1 MSQSTLLKICILICG
16 LATVASAVAQD
27 DMAQDVPQDVA
38 KDLDD
43 DEAIRAIVFPEDDSV
58 PDSVPDSARDS
69 VQETAQGDPADIDA
83 ANDETNTAADD
94 ETNTIEPGDE
104 DTSSTTNDVS
114 VEGDGSD
121 RNIDDSS
128 AVSDFRTED
137 LDRDFEDPESEEER
151 DKAELLQSFE
161 LYKSSV
167 ENGMYDEADT
177 LAKRIIELSIKLYGI
192 NSHDSAKALTNLG
205 TVQYHNKD
213 FESAQLNYKAAI
225 DIIERIE
232 DRLHA
237 SLINPLKG
245 LGAAQLG
252 AGRPD
257 LAKETFDRAVHVSH
271 VNDGPHNLMQVDM
284 LDALTETYLTIG
296 EVDEALDVQEK
307 VVNLQ
312 LRNVDPD
319 SEEAIPALE
328 REANWMH
335 RMQHY
340 NAERNAYR
348 KIIRILEKSRGSA
361 DIALIPPLTGLG
373 KSYLFVEPY
382 DPEMQYYTPASGGEV
397 YLKRAL
403 RIAEESPQADWEI
416 RRGSMLALGDF
427 YTLSGRESRAS
438 RAYTDVWEF
447 LSAEEERIPSRI
459 SVLESAVVLQNI
471 SPTIYYN
478 SARQDYAA
486 TPPENFERGTIVVG
500 YAIDTSGQ
508 SANISV
514 IEARPPG
521 LVEMENEV
529 MREVRDLIH
538 RPRLENGQ
546 IVPVDD
552 MTYTHEFFYRP
563 TDLTAPPA
571 ESELAG
577 SSPQER

>member
-1 MSQSTLLKICILICG
+1 MSRSDFLKICILIGG
-16 LATVASAVAQD
+16 LTPAASAVAQED
-27 DMAQDVPQDVA
+27 AAQDVSRDVSQDVSQDVEQNVS
-38 KDLDD
+38 KDLAEDL
-43 DEAIRAIVFPEDDSV
+43 DEDETIRAIALPEEETV
-58 PDSVPDSARDS
+58 PNEALPDSSAQMDAADE
-69 VQETAQGDPADIDA
+69 ETITLEEVDEQSGEDA
-83 ANDETNTAADD
+83 ANVD
-94 ETNTIEPGDE
+94 
-104 DTSSTTNDVS
+104 
-114 VEGDGSD
+114 GDGS
-121 RNIDDSS
+121 
-128 AVSDFRTED
+128 VGTE
-137 LDRDFEDPESEEER
+137 EPESDEER

-161 LYKSSV
+161 IYKSSI
-167 ENGMYDEADT
+167 ENGMYDEADAM
-177 LAKRIIELSIKLYGI
+177 AKRIIELSIRLFGI

-205 TVQYHNKD
+205 TVQYHNQD

-232 DRLHA
+232 DRLHE

-257 LAKETFDRAVHVSH
+257 LAKETFDRAVHVTH
-271 VNDGPHNLMQVDM
+271 VNEGPHNLMQVEV
-284 LDALTETYLTIG
+284 LDALTETYLTVG

-307 VVNLQ
+307 VVNLE
-312 LRNVDPD
+312 LRNIDPE
-319 SEEAIPALE
+319 SEAAIPALE
-328 REANWMH
+328 REAIWMH

-340 NAERNAYR
+340 NAERNSYR
-348 KIIRILEKSRGSA
+348 KIIRILEKTRGS
-361 DIALIPPLTGLG
+361 DDVALIPPLTGLG

-403 RIAEESPQADWEI
+403 RIAEESPQSNWEM

-427 YTLSGRESRAS
+427 YTLSGRETRAT
-438 RAYTDVWEF
+438 RAYAEVWDF
-447 LSAEEERIPSRI
+447 LSADEERIPSRI
-459 SVLESAVVLQNI
+459 SNLESAVVLQNI
-471 SPTIYYN
+471 NPTVYYN
-478 SARQDYAA
+478 SVRQDNAA

-508 SANISV
+508 PANIRL
-514 IEARPPG
+514 IEAQPPG

-529 MREVRDLIH
+529 LRDMRDLIH
-538 RPRLENGQ
+538 RPRLENGK
-546 IVPVDD
+546 IVPVDG

-563 TDLTAPPA
+563 TDLTAQPE

>member
-1 MSQSTLLKICILICG
+1 MSRSDFLKICILIGG
-16 LATVASAVAQD
+16 LTPVASAVAQD
-27 DMAQDVPQDVA
+27 DVAQDVSQDVEQNVS
-38 KDLDD
+38 KDMAEDLQD
-43 DEAIRAIVFPEDDSV
+43 DEAIRAIVFPEEETV
-58 PDSVPDSARDS
+58 PDTP
-69 VQETAQGDPADIDA
+69 AQMDA
-83 ANDETNTAADD
+83 ADEEMITLEEVD
-94 ETNTIEPGDE
+94 EQSGGASASVDGGRSNE
-104 DTSSTTNDVS
+104 D
-114 VEGDGSD
+114 DGSD
-121 RNIDDSS
+121 DDGSDELS
-128 AVSDFRTED
+128 AVVDPGAAGLTEEI
-137 LDRDFEDPESEEER
+137 EDPEVQAER
-151 DKAELLQSFE
+151 DREELLQSFE
-161 LYKSSV
+161 IYKSSV
-167 ENGMYDEADT
+167 ESGMYDEADAM
-177 LAKRIIELSIKLYGI
+177 AKRIIELSIRLYGI

-232 DRLHA
+232 DRLHE
-237 SLINPLKG
+237 SLVNPLKG

-271 VNDGPHNLMQVDM
+271 VNEGPHNLMQVEV
-284 LDALTETYLTIG
+284 LDALTETYLTVG

-312 LRNVDPD
+312 LRNVDPE
-319 SEEAIPALE
+319 SEAAIPALE
-328 REANWMH
+328 REAIWMH

-340 NAERNAYR
+340 NAERNSYR
-348 KIIRILEKSRGSA
+348 KIIRILEKTRGSD

-403 RIAEESPQADWEI
+403 RIAEESPQSDWEI
-416 RRGSMLALGDF
+416 LRGSMLALGDF
-427 YTLSGRESRAS
+427 YALSGRETRAT
-438 RAYTDVWEF
+438 RAYTEAWDF
-447 LSAEEERIPSRI
+447 LSADEERIPSRI
-459 SVLESAVVLQNI
+459 SNLESSVVLQDV

-478 SARQDYAA
+478 STRQDYAA
-486 TPPENFERGTIVVG
+486 TQPENFERGTIEVG

-508 SANISV
+508 ATNIRL
-514 IEARPPG
+514 IEARPAG

-529 MREVRDLIH
+529 LRDVRDLIH
-538 RPRLENGQ
+538 RPRLEDGK
-546 IVPVDD
+546 IVPVDG

-563 TDLTAPPA
+563 NDLIEPPA

-577 SSPQER
+577 SSQQER

>member
-1 MSQSTLLKICILICG
+1 MSRSTLLEICILILG
-16 LATVASAVAQD
+16 LASVASVVAQD
-27 DMAQDVPQDVA
+27 DVAPDVPQDVGQ
-38 KDLDD
+38 DLDD
-43 DEAIRAIVFPEDDSV
+43 DEAIRAIVFPEV
-58 PDSVPDSARDS
+58 ELA
-69 VQETAQGDPADIDA
+69 I
-83 ANDETNTAADD
+83 DETITTEPVDAPGVEDASSNASGVGVAD
-94 ETNTIEPGDE
+94 
-104 DTSSTTNDVS
+104 
-114 VEGDGSD
+114 DGSD
-121 RNIDDSS
+121 VSDNSNDESS
-128 AVSDFRTED
+128 AINEFGTTG
-137 LDRDFEDPESEEER
+137 LDGDFELRESDEKRER
-151 DKAELLQSFE
+151 AELLQSFE

-167 ENGMYDEADT
+167 ENGLYEEADT

-237 SLINPLKG
+237 ALINPLKG

-257 LAKETFDRAVHVSH
+257 LAKDTFDRAVHVSH
-271 VNDGPHNLMQVDM
+271 VNEGPHNLMQVEV
-284 LDALTETYLTIG
+284 LDALTETYLTVG

-312 LRNVDPD
+312 LRNVDPE
-319 SEEAIPALE
+319 SEAALPALE
-328 REANWMH
+328 REASWMH

-348 KIIRILEKSRGSA
+348 KIIRILEESRGS
-361 DIALIPPLTGLG
+361 DTVALIPPLTGLG

-382 DPEMQYYTPASGGEV
+382 DPEMQNYTPASGGEV

-403 RIAEESPQADWEI
+403 RIAEESPQSNWEI
-416 RRGSMLALGDF
+416 LRGSMLALGDF
-427 YTLSGRESRAS
+427 YTLSGRGARAT
-438 RAYTDVWEF
+438 RAYTETWEF
-447 LSAEEERIPSRI
+447 LSADEERIASRI
-459 SVLESAVVLQNI
+459 SSLESAVVLQNV

-478 SARQDYAA
+478 SARQDDAA
-486 TPPENFERGTIVVG
+486 IPPENFEQGTIEVG
-500 YAIDTSGQ
+500 YAINTSGQ
-508 SANISV
+508 ATNIRL
-514 IEARPPG
+514 IEARPAG

-529 MREVRDLIH
+529 LREVRSLIH
-538 RPRLENGQ
+538 RPRLENGK
-546 IVPVDD
+546 IVPVDG
-552 MTYTHEFFYRP
+552 MIYTHEFFYRP
-563 TDLTAPPA
+563 TDLAAPPA